1 MTTQRDMLR
10 ICRDQ
15 FSMYGKSHRA
25 KNTAEATVKAEVNEQ
40 LVRDIDE
47 VLSQPDEVGGIEGI
61 VAFAQ
66 IAYADGV
73 SDRNR
78 QTQLGVHF
86 EEQAEL
92 LETISGRDVITSEIL
107 GNAES
112 ALKHL
117 AEHLKNTPTTVYA
130 INDRLGFL
138 DALCD
143 QAVPGTLTAVLHNFD
158 ITSGLQE
165 VNRSNASKLINGV
178 MEKDPTTF
186 KWIKGPNYSAPNLKP
201 FI

>member
-1 MTTQRDMLR
+1 MKTERDMLR

-25 KNTAEATVKAEVNEQ
+25 KNTPEAAVKAEVNEQ

-47 VLSQPDEVGGIEGI
+47 VLNQPTEVGGIEGI

-66 IAYADGV
+66 VAYADGV

-117 AEHLKNTPTTVYA
+117 ADHFKNTPTTVYA

-143 QAVPGTLTAVLHNFD
+143 QAVTGTLTAVLHNFD

-165 VNRSNASKLINGV
+165 VNRSNASKLVNGV

-186 KWIKGPNYSAPNLKP
+186 KWIKGPNYTAPNLKP